1 MRCNYHH
8 SCSFHIICTVLLE
21 QSTGTVGVCVKHLYG
36 TGKPPKIKDP
46 HPPIKTYPPFPQPRH
61 GPFRLSYLHL
71 LLLLSGGR
79 TPHPLGLHIGYFH
92 LGLVLPGIW
101 HHLSNSSDCQQIQMR
116 SSPVTTIV
124 VYVFLGISQ
133 NVTNKFF

>member
-1 MRCNYHH
+1 M
-8 SCSFHIICTVLLE
+8 
-21 QSTGTVGVCVKHLYG
+21 GVCVKHLFG

-101 HHLSNSSDCQQIQMR
+101 HHLSNSSDCQQIQPR

-124 VYVFLGISQ
+124 VYVCLGIS
-133 NVTNKFF
+133 TECNKQKYLTLPEQKRPKQTITLSLNISGAFM